1 MVTKLNSTEAEQR
14 AEVTD
19 DLREMIDEI
28 GETDSIEAADRQ
40 MMRQV
45 VELGQT
51 LVREIMVPRPDM
63 VTIRLPRQR
72 GGRL

>member
-1 MVTKLNSTEAEQR
+1 MTAR
-14 AEVTD
+14 
-19 DLREMIDEI
+19 MIDEI

-51 LVREIMVPRPDM
+51 LVRENYGAAP
-63 VTIRLPRQR
+63 
-72 GGRL
+72 